1 MAYWE
6 SSGAL
11 MPRVITNTV
20 HSGQYSMII
29 GLPTMPEIPGDGR
42 VWQWVTIPSGVTAA
56 PWRFWYNV
64 YSRDGD
70 PQYDWFEAGIFDP
83 DLMQTTAILQSTG
96 TAGWA
101 HAEIDLT
108 SYAGKTIA
116 LAFHVR
122 QDGNAGAT
130 WALVDDTSLCVEPPA
145 IPAPAPF
152 ATGTEGTC
160 FAEGGLFD
168 YAPSGMPDFEMI
180 RTGGWS
186 ATSQAWVRDAPAA
199 AANALWWLDS
209 VNEPGSNPP
218 PAVSDGFNLVESYD
232 GIHDDHAT
240 TNVPDLI
247 GDLANRFSTGDAG
260 TALNNAVQGL
270 RNYLNARG
278 MGSQFSVTSVRAPSY
293 ATLQSAVADAKG
305 VILLLGFW
313 EWQGKEWKRLGGHYV
328 TVAGAGCA
336 DGPRA
341 LAISD
346 PWRDW
351 AEKGRDGEVLP
362 AQRHT
367 HSGSHEQTLHDNAA
381 VLSHDVYQVGTMD
394 NAAMLVGYARYLS
407 DVENFLGLNFAVEQG
422 QPALHRGGP
431 IYTRIDYAIIIA
443 PAGAAETA
451 VSESAPTAQIHGVV
465 EHEAWPTPPPVFN
478 IPLLVSLHEPTS
490 PYPLYL
496 WSITT
501 TNVTE
506 FTTPLFEPGEYTI
519 KAQSARSLRNAAVA
533 FDYPAGTTQV
543 DMETLLTGDLNNDNR
558 VDGLDVSLMAGRIAS
573 GTYEPLPD
581 LNMDNAVNGLDQ
593 ALMWANFGKAGDI
606 VVLGIGLQSSVA
618 GSAPQIAGSSAVT
631 GAFLNLAPSALR
643 VYQGQVFFL
652 DVTAQLPSDSADT
665 VEFHLDFD
673 PGILQVVDSRG
684 RPATQIQSGDAMPL
698 VAYNRAD
705 NGIGR
710 IDFCATTTEPGGKA
724 GTFTV
729 AKIHFKAVAQSRGAW
744 VRFTRDQWPYTEVA
758 YQGKAL
764 LRRYAGAEI
773 TVGAAPVGRNFLPV
787 VMR

>member
-1 MAYWE
+1 
-6 SSGAL
+6 
-11 MPRVITNTV
+11 MPRVITNTI

-42 VWQWVTIPSGVTAA
+42 AWQWVTIPSGVTAA

-83 DLMQTTAILQSTG
+83 EIMQMTPILQSTG
-96 TAGWA
+96 TMGWA

-108 SYAGKTIA
+108 SFAGKTIA
-116 LAFHVR
+116 LCFHVR
-122 QDGNAGAT
+122 QDGNAGST
-130 WALVDDTSLCVEPPA
+130 WAFVDDASLCVEPPA
-145 IPAPAPF
+145 IPAPGPAPLG
-152 ATGTEGTC
+152 ADGTC
-160 FAEGGLFD
+160 FAEGGLVD

-199 AANALWWLDS
+199 AADALWWLDS
-209 VNEPGSNPP
+209 LNEPGSNPP
-218 PAVSDGFNLVESYD
+218 PAIADGFDLVVSYD
-232 GIHDDHAT
+232 GGQQDDHSAA
-240 TNVPDLI
+240 NVPDLI
-247 GDLANRFSTGDAG
+247 GDLATILSTGDAG
-260 TALNNAVQGL
+260 TGLNTAVQGL
-270 RNYLNARG
+270 RNYLTARG
-278 MGSQFSVTSVRAPSY
+278 MSSQFSVTWSRAPSY
-293 ATLQSAVADAKG
+293 DALRGAILAEKST
-305 VILLLGFW
+305 ILLLGFW

-328 TVAGAGCA
+328 TVAGAGCM
-336 DGPRA
+336 DGPKV

-351 AEKGRDGEVLP
+351 AEKGRDGQVLP
-362 AQRHT
+362 SSRHA

-407 DVENFLGLNFAVEQG
+407 DVDNFLALNFAAEQG
-422 QPALHRGGP
+422 AAATHRGGP
-431 IYTRIDYAIIIA
+431 IYTRIDYAITIA

-451 VSESAPTAQIHGVV
+451 ASEGAPTAQIHGVV
-465 EHEAWPTPPPVFN
+465 EHEAWPTPPPVVN
-478 IPLLVSLHEPTS
+478 IPMLVSLHEPTS
-490 PYPLYL
+490 LYPLYS

-506 FTTPLFEPGEYTI
+506 FTTPLFEPGEYTVKV
-519 KAQSARSLRNAAVA
+519 KAARSLRNAAVA
-533 FDYPAGTTQV
+533 FAYPAGTTQV

-573 GTYEPLPD
+573 GAYEPLPD
-581 LNMDNAVNGLDQ
+581 LNLDNAVNGADQ
-593 ALMWANFGKAGDI
+593 ALMWGNFGKAGDI
-606 VVLGIGLQSSVA
+606 VVLGISGQASAA
-618 GSAPQIAGSSAVT
+618 GSAPQIAESSAVT
-631 GAFLNLAPSALR
+631 GAFLNLTPSALQ

-665 VEFHLDFD
+665 VELHLDFD
-673 PGILQVVDSRG
+673 PSVLQVVDAQG
-684 RPATQIQSGDAMPL
+684 RPAAQIQGAAALPL
-698 VAYNRAD
+698 VAHNQAD
-705 NGIGR
+705 NVAGR
-710 IDFCATTTEPGGKA
+710 IDFCATTTETGGKT

-729 AKIHFKAVAQSRGAW
+729 AQIHFKAVAQSTGAW
-744 VRFTRDQWPYTEVA
+744 VRFTRDQWPYTEAA

-773 TVGAAPVGRNFLPV
+773 IVGAAPEGRNFLPV